1 MTSRAELVAAVA
13 AVPAGGLLPPRRSG
27 DPVAATQ
34 VALVDVFPLVPA
46 TSRDDLGPGP
56 WVVVAHASD
65 GSWVGIPLVADS
77 HVPLRVRRAAPGDGT
92 AATLLERVVNPG
104 PLPFAQGDFVLI
116 SLDAGALPPCGAPG
130 EHGFAVDQ
138 THDSVVVDGA
148 AVVKWA
154 VHLSPREGDP
164 PAARLLTQLSA
175 VGFTEIPAPLGL
187 LQWRGPRQVGDG
199 GTVQRTLLASV
210 TAYLPGAR
218 DGWDWYVQ
226 DLVDHLAGGLS
237 CDSAVEPARTMGG
250 LVARLHVAL
259 ATRTRDN
266 PYPVRRSTPTDAWAW
281 RDDALATLQEALT
294 TTTGEPGRRLAAR
307 AAAARRA
314 LDGIGDVVRTPVSLV
329 HGDLHVGQVLRWD
342 GGYVVNDFDGNPV
355 LSPERQ
361 AALQPPARDVAG
373 MLQSLDHVG
382 RIVDR
387 RTGGG
392 DRDAV
397 EGWIVATR
405 EAFLASYRAELAAAG
420 RAELLDE
427 RLLLA
432 FEVEQECREYVYAAR
447 HLPHWVHV
455 ADAAMAALLPEGD

>member
-1 MTSRAELVAAVA
+1 MTSRAELTAAVA
-13 AVPAGGLLPPRRSG
+13 AVPPGGLLPPHRAG

-34 VALVDVFPLVPA
+34 LALVDAFPLAPA

-56 WVVVAHASD
+56 WLVVARASD

-77 HVPLRVRRAAPGDGT
+77 RDPLRVRRAAPGDGT
-92 AATLLERVVNPG
+92 ASVLARRVANPG
-104 PLPFAQGDFVLI
+104 PLPFAQGDFLLV
-116 SLDAGALPPCGAPG
+116 SLDAGARPPCGVPG
-130 EHGFAVDQ
+130 ERGFAVDQ
-138 THDSVVVDGA
+138 THDSVVVDEA

-154 VHLSPREGDP
+154 VQLSPREGDP

-187 LQWRGPRQVGDG
+187 LQWRGPRELGDG

-210 TAYLPGAR
+210 SAYLPGAR
-218 DGWDWYVQ
+218 DGWEWYV
-226 DLVDHLAGGLS
+226 DDVADHLSGLLS
-237 CDSAVEPARTMGG
+237 FDAAVEPARLVGG

-266 PYPVRRSTPTDAWAW
+266 PYPVRRSTPADAWSW
-281 RDDALATLQEALT
+281 RDDALATLHDALAT
-294 TTTGEPGRRLAAR
+294 TNDEPGRRLAAR
-307 AAAARRA
+307 AAAARRI
-314 LDGIGDVVRTPVSLV
+314 LDGIGDVVRTPMSLV
-329 HGDLHVGQVLRWD
+329 HGDLHVGQILRWD
-342 GGYVVNDFDGNPV
+342 GGYVVTDFDGNPV

-361 AALQPPARDVAG
+361 AAPQPPARDVAG

-387 RTGGG
+387 RTGGS
-392 DRDAV
+392 DRAAV
-397 EGWIVATR
+397 ERWIGAAR
-405 EAFLASYRAELAAAG
+405 AAFLASYRSELAAAG
-420 RAELLDE
+420 RAELFDE

-455 ADAAMAALLPEGD
+455 ADAAMVALLPEGD